1 MKTARPIPAAASEP
15 APQPRARYSEI
26 QLVTAQLG
34 AILSVLLTL
43 QFLSGALFYLYV
55 FYYDA
60 PPWFT
65 FTRFLHFY
73 VGIALIPIVLAKY
86 GATGIRAAGYYLC
99 VPRFKKLGAPPL
111 LARITSPL
119 LALDFLV
126 IGISGLY
133 MLLHVYYAHTNI
145 PPFEWK
151 PVQTHALASFLA
163 VPLLGLHLGS
173 HLFESARSVKARRDV
188 LLETGAGQ
196 RATYTRRGFL
206 AAVSLSGVGLA
217 LAAQNGPLAH
227 GQAGPFFIARGP
239 KGASKAQAFPIETLF
254 GDKPIAPA
262 DFRLT
267 IDGAVARPGAFT
279 LADLAALPLHEQ
291 QLRTNCVSGWSSV
304 NVWRGYL
311 VRDVLAL
318 AGGAGAAKQ
327 LTFHSATNY
336 RVPWPTY
343 RLQGDKALLAT
354 HVNGEPLIQQH
365 GAPLRLIA
373 PGYPGENMV
382 KQVVRITAEHAP
394 DQFAP
399 DLDPRSEA
407 IGCCGRFA
415 GALRTPAIPA
425 PKEAHDEQPA

>member
-1 MKTARPIPAAASEP
+1 MSAAKSRSAASPQPPP
-15 APQPRARYSEI
+15 APRARYSEV
-26 QLVTAQLG
+26 QLLTAQLG
-34 AILSVLLTL
+34 AILAVLLTL

-73 VGIALIPIVLAKY
+73 VGIALIPVVLAKY
-86 GATGIRAAGYYLC
+86 GATGVRAAGYYLRL
-99 VPRFKKLGAPPL
+99 PRFRRLGAPPL
-111 LARITSPL
+111 LARVTSPL
-119 LALDFLV
+119 LALDFLL
-126 IGISGLY
+126 IGSSGLY
-133 MLLHVYYAHTNI
+133 MLLHLYYAHTNI

-173 HLFESARSVKARRDV
+173 HLFESARAVKARRDL
-188 LLETGAGQ
+188 LLETGAGR
-196 RATYTRRGFL
+196 RAAYTRRGFL

-217 LAAQNGPLAH
+217 LAAQNGPLARA
-227 GQAGPFFIARGP
+227 QLGPFFIARGP
-239 KGASKAQAFPIETLF
+239 RGASRAQAFPIETLF
-254 GDKPIAPA
+254 GDRPIAPEA
-262 DFRLT
+262 FRLT
-267 IDGAVARPGAFT
+267 IDGAVARPGLFT
-279 LADLAALPLHEQ
+279 LADLAALPVYERR
-291 QLRTNCVSGWSSV
+291 LRTSCVSGWSSV

-318 AGGAGAAKQ
+318 AGGAGGAKQ
-327 LTFHSATNY
+327 LTFYSATNY
-336 RVPWPTY
+336 RVPWPTH
-343 RLQGDKALLAT
+343 RLLGDQALLAT

-394 DQFAP
+394 DRFAP

-415 GALRTPAIPA
+415 GALRRPMERCDDRPA
-425 PKEAHDEQPA
+425 

>member
-1 MKTARPIPAAASEP
+1 MNAVGPRSATAP
-15 APQPRARYSEI
+15 APRAHYSEL
-26 QLVTAQLG
+26 QVLTAQLG
-34 AILSVLLTL
+34 AILAVLLTL

-86 GATGIRAAGYYLC
+86 GATGLRAAGYYLRLT
-99 VPRFKKLGAPPL
+99 RFRRLGAPPL

-119 LALDFLV
+119 LALDFLL

-196 RATYTRRGFL
+196 RAVYTRRGFL

-227 GQAGPFFIARGP
+227 GQVGPFFIARGP
-239 KGASKAQAFPIETLF
+239 TLPRDASRAQAFPIETLF
-254 GDKPIAPA
+254 GDREIAPEA
-262 DFRLT
+262 FKLT
-267 IDGAVARPGAFT
+267 IDGAVPRPGAFT
-279 LADLAALPLHEQ
+279 LADLASLPLHERR
-291 QLRTNCVSGWSSV
+291 LRTSCVSGWSSV
-304 NVWRGYL
+304 NLWRGYL

-318 AGGAGAAKQ
+318 AGGAGGAKQ

-336 RVPWPTY
+336 RVPWPAH
-343 RLQGDKALLAT
+343 RLLDEQALLAT

-382 KQVVRITAEHAP
+382 KQVVRISAEHAP
-394 DQFAP
+394 DRFAP

-415 GALRTPAIPA
+415 AAARPRGGASDGRPA
-425 PKEAHDEQPA
+425 